1 MGKALDLVVMVMV
14 AVYAITGHSTPG
26 SKIGQLDEGSGVR

>member
-14 AVYAITGHSTPG
+14 TVCAITGHSTPAN
-26 SKIGQLDEGSGVR
+26 KIGQLDEGSGVR

>member
-14 AVYAITGHSTPG
+14 TVYAITGHSTPECRG
-26 SKIGQLDEGSGVR
+26 RQLDEGLAVR